1 MISPHMLLTV
11 EIDDPYRPALVLVP
25 DRSTQKGKGA
35 GSKFAI
41 DYRRILTDDK
51 DQLEADTTAE
61 ICIGA
66 GRLCPTMAHE
76 PLGST
81 KRSGG

>member
-1 MISPHMLLTV
+1 MLFKV
-11 EIDDPYRPALVLVP
+11 EIDEPHSPALVHVP

-35 GSKFAI
+35 GSRFAI
-41 DYRRILTDDK
+41 DYRRIPKDDK

-61 ICIGA
+61 ICTGA

-76 PLGST
+76 PFRFT
-81 KRSGG
+81 RRSVG